1 MPAAASS
8 ALGRRKEPI
17 CIIADNATETIAS
30 NDAEVDRAGSYTLEV
45 RRRLSFAYLE

>member
-1 MPAAASS
+1 MPGVAPS

-30 NDAEVDRAGSYTLEV
+30 SDAIADRAGSYSLEV
-45 RRRLSFAYLE
+45 RRHLSFAYLE